1 MKKALI
7 ALAVTVSLIAVII
20 GALVIAEFRA
30 KAELESK
37 ATDFLDGCGVEAS
50 SIDVH
55 GRPYLLTAA
64 KGLAEL
70 TIVTLDPADGTNSDQ
85 LYVHRLH
92 DGHADRLTRF
102 ITVDYPVDG
111 AEPVLN
117 PDGSLTEAATIDG
130 KKVTFDAQA
139 SGKGEK
145 QHLRVSADGAE
156 FEDIDMPQP
165 IEVRTVAAGDDGIV
179 VEVEYTSSDCR

>member
-7 ALAVTVSLIAVII
+7 VFAATATLIAVII

-30 KAELESK
+30 KADLESK
-37 ATDFLDGCGVEAS
+37 VSGFLDGCGIAAS

-64 KGLAEL
+64 EGLAEM
-70 TIVTLDPADGTNSDQ
+70 TIITLDPADGTNSDQ

-92 DGHADRLTRF
+92 DGRADRFTRF
-102 ITVDYPVDG
+102 ITVDYPADG

-117 PDGSLTEAATIDG
+117 PDGSLTEVATIDG
-130 KKVTFDAQA
+130 KKVTFDAKTSDDNGAQTL
-139 SGKGEK
+139 
-145 QHLRVSADGAE
+145 HILADGDE
-156 FEDIDMPQP
+156 FERIDMPQP
-165 IEVRTVAAGDDGIV
+165 TEVRTVAAGDDGV
-179 VEVEYTSSDCR
+179 LVEVEYTSSDCR